1 MVTIATGQVAG
12 TTKEGKVTE
21 WRQQDLGWD
30 IGGQAAGLPRK
41 QAFFSFLQP
50 LPPHVRIWDSVSL
63 STLHVLGLGVFDR
76 AVCCVGFSKSVSAMP
91 ALTRPFGMEATPS
104 L

>member
-12 TTKEGKVTE
+12 TTKEGKVTA
-21 WRQQDLGWD
+21 WSSWTLVGGWGRRQLGPP
-30 IGGQAAGLPRK
+30 GNMLL
-41 QAFFSFLQP
+41 SFLQP

-76 AVCCVGFSKSVSAMP
+76 AVCCVGFSKSVSP
-91 ALTRPFGMEATPS
+91 PRSLT
-104 L
+104 